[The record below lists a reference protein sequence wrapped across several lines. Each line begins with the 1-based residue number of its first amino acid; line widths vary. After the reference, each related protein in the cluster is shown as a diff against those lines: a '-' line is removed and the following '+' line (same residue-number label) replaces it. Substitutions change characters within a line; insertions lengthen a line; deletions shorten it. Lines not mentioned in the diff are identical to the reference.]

1 MNRLKSHSVILCFTV
16 IVRSEVKWSEEMRGE
31 ETDVILKFNMIQL
44 YLMFNLMAS
53 IRNKIKNEKDQKKE
67 R

>member
-1 MNRLKSHSVILCFTV
+1 M
-16 IVRSEVKWSEEMRGE
+16 IVCIEVKRREERRGE